1 MKGPALFSAHTCL
14 ASPPC
19 LERLCPPGP
28 ECHPTSPEGLALVVS
43 EAPSPLA
50 LNSTSLPL
58 SSVPRGRRLSRP
70 PSPAPWLGPRA
81 AVVGDGMRT
90 LAGEFSHPSLPIPA
104 SPISRTQPSAP
115 PSPATKFR
123 SVGPSRGK
131 HPLPARP
138 LPWEETEGGTEAFR
152 FVQLGSDVKRS

>member
-14 ASPPC
+14 ASPLC
-19 LERLCPPGP
+19 LERLGPPGP

-58 SSVPRGRRLSRP
+58 SSAPRGRRLSCP
-70 PSPAPWLGPRA
+70 PSPAPWPGPRA
-81 AVVGDGMRT
+81 ARGGGW
-90 LAGEFSHPSLPIPA
+90 GEDPGGRVQSSQPA

-115 PSPATKFR
+115 LSPATKF
-123 SVGPSRGK
+123 SSEGPSRGK
-131 HPLPARP
+131 RPLPARP